1 MVGESTGI
9 CMAPFRAA
17 LSMSMM
23 STASL
28 GTYIDDRVA
37 SEMWDRCSMNEE
49 SPYECILRQV
59 EEERGSFALFMSDL
73 DGIDRFV
80 GSGK

>member
-1 MVGESTGI
+1 
-9 CMAPFRAA
+9 
-17 LSMSMM
+17 
-23 STASL
+23 
-28 GTYIDDRVA
+28 
-37 SEMWDRCSMNEE
+37 MNEE